1 MARRV
6 IGWIADLMRDPYAE
20 PEAHFHRGP
29 ESVPAV
35 CHDARCGSPRLEIG
49 TG

>member
-6 IGWIADLMRDPYAE
+6 IGWIADLMRDPTTE
-20 PEAHFHRGP
+20 PQAHFHRGP
-29 ESVPAV
+29 ASTPAV
-35 CHDARCGSPRLEIG
+35 CHDPGCGSPRLEIG